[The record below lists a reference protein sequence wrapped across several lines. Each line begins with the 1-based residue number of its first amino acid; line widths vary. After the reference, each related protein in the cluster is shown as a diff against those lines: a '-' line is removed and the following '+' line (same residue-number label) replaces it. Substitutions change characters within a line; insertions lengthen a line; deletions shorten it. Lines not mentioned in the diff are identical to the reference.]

1 MSKKVH
7 VNGLEWL
14 EDMSKFKEDCIKNYD
29 EDSNRGYFPEVDVEY
44 PKKFFGL
51 HIDLPFLPEREK
63 IKKCNKIVCDV
74 CERINYVVH
83 MRALKQALNH
93 GFILKEVHRVI
104 K

>member
-7 VNGLEWL
+7 VNGLESL
-14 EDMSKFKEDCIKNYD
+14 EDISKFKEDFIKNYD
-29 EDSNRGYFPEVDVEY
+29 EDSNRGYFLEVDVEY
-44 PKKFFGL
+44 PKKFFDL

-93 GFILKEVHRVI
+93 GFMLKEVHRVI